1 MKADWKPV
9 CSDVE
14 STLVRWFLITI
25 FRFHP
30 AVQIVKLS
38 AINFY
43 ILSHSNFL
51 PIVSFTYFNILSNN
65 VLTREISESWRLSF
79 ISVGLD
85 KTPLADT
92 ISIRPDVD
100 GFVIFA
106 PETLMFCSMKCTF
119 S

>member
-9 CSDVE
+9 RSDVE

-25 FRFHP
+25 FRFRP
-30 AVQIVKLS
+30 TVQIVKLP

-43 ILSHSNFL
+43 VLSQSNFL
-51 PIVSFTYFNILSNN
+51 PIVSFTYFNTLSDN
-65 VLTREISESWRLSF
+65 VLTREISESRRLSF

-85 KTPLADT
+85 TTPLADT